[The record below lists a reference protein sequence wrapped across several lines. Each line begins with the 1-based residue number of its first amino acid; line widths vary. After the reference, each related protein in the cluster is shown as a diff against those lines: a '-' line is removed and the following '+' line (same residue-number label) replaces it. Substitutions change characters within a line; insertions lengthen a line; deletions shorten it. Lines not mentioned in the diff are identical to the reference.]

1 MIKPQ
6 RNYLILFA
14 FIALF
19 SVYFAFQLKFSF
31 SIDQFFPEGDPE
43 LEFYRTFSEEFEADI
58 NFLMVAVER
67 KDGVFD
73 QSFLESFH
81 DFTLKSRALPH
92 VNKTQSLTTVSYPL
106 KTPFAITSVPAIH
119 IDKPQ
124 KYRKDKAR
132 ILSDERFVNTLIT
145 KDADALV
152 VLIKTVDTVLV
163 KESQELIKGL
173 DELVSTYSFED
184 YHVLGPAYFQKEMVD
199 MQEREITI
207 SAIVSSILVGLILFW
222 IFRKPWGIT
231 IAVLS
236 IGLGFLIFLGL
247 LGLWGRELS
256 AMAALYPILMIIVGT
271 SDVVH
276 IMSKY
281 IDELRKGLSKSEAI
295 QITIREIGL
304 ATLLTSITTAVGFAS
319 LMTSKVIP
327 IKEFGLNAAIGVIIA
342 YVSVIFFT
350 TSLLILFNADQL
362 IKFGK
367 GQAFWECLMNY
378 MYEMTKKHT
387 PRITIGAIL
396 VFALSLWGI
405 SQISTN
411 YRIESNLPRGE
422 KITTDFLYFEKHF
435 AGFRP
440 LEVAVFAQGDY
451 QADDYEVLMAVDR
464 LEQHMRSYPSLG
476 SISSLATVYKS
487 IHQMQNSNRSTFY
500 KMPESEK
507 KFVKYQKIV
516 SKLPES
522 STAVLLSKDQKKT
535 RITSR
540 TLDMGAD
547 SIQEVKTKIDQW
559 ITENTDPNIA
569 TYQQTGTGLILD
581 KNAEYIR
588 RNLIFGLG
596 MAILIVSLLMAI
608 LFRNWRM
615 VIISL
620 VPNVFPLLLAG
631 ALLGFLGIELDAGIS
646 IVFAVVFGIAVDDT
660 IHFLSKY
667 QLSRQKGMNMEAAL
681 HTTFVETG
689 KAICLTTVIL
699 FFGFLV
705 LLFSIHPPSV
715 NIGLLISLTLISAL
729 LSDLFLMPPLIR
741 WLEYKD

>member
-1 MIKPQ
+1 MIQPQ

-14 FIALF
+14 FIAIL

-43 LEFYRTFSEEFEADI
+43 LEFYRAFSEEFEADI

-67 KDGVFD
+67 KEGVFD
-73 QSFLESFH
+73 QKFLEDFH

-92 VNKTQSLTTVSYPL
+92 VNKTQSLTTISYPL

-119 IDKPQ
+119 IKQPK
-124 KYRKDKAR
+124 KYKKDKAR

-145 KDADALV
+145 QDADALV
-152 VLIKTVDTVLV
+152 VLIKTADTVLV
-163 KESQELIKGL
+163 KESQELINAL
-173 DELVSTYSFED
+173 DELVATYSFD
-184 YHVLGPAYFQKEMVD
+184 HHYVLGPSFFQKEMVD

-247 LGLWGRELS
+247 LGAWGRELS

-271 SDVVH
+271 SDVIH

-342 YVSVIFFT
+342 YISVIFFT
-350 TSLLILFNADQL
+350 TSLLIMFNADQL

-367 GQAFWECLMNY
+367 GQAFWERLMNY
-378 MYEMTKKHT
+378 MYDMTKKQT
-387 PRITIGAIL
+387 ARITIGAFVVL
-396 VFALSLWGI
+396 GLSLFGI
-405 SQISTN
+405 SQVSTN

-422 KITTDFLYFEKHF
+422 KITADFLYFEENF

-440 LEVAVFAQGDY
+440 LEVAVFAQNDY
-451 QADDYEVLMAVDR
+451 QADDYEVLMEVDR
-464 LEQHMRSYPSLG
+464 LEQHMRTYPSLG

-487 IHQMQNSNRSTFY
+487 VHQMQNNNRSAFY
-500 KMPESEK
+500 KMPQSKK
-507 KFVKYQKIV
+507 KFAKYQKMV
-516 SKLPES
+516 DKLPDS
-522 STAVLLSKDQKKT
+522 STAILLSKDQKKT

-559 ITENTDPNIA
+559 IAENTDPKIA

-596 MAILIVSLLMAI
+596 MAILIVSLLMAF

-620 VPNVFPLLLAG
+620 VPNVFPLLMAG

-667 QLSRQKGMNMEAAL
+667 QLSRRKGMDIESSL

-715 NIGLLISLTLISAL
+715 NIGLLISLTLFSAL

-741 WLEYKD
+741 WLEHDD